1 MIAKIKQFSLASA
14 LGISFIYAAMAIS
27 SKHKIYGGVL
37 GVGLIALVADK
48 AFLAPA
54 DAAASDPVVA
64 EYAATEQASVLASAR
79 SDLGLIAPVANI
91 ETDASMFMGQLNLI
105 ADAQNL
111 DLDNIH
117 DAFEPSK
124 AWQTTSDEKVV
135 QTTAIGDGPSSR
147 FLRKH
152 RLLAVMVNGDSA
164 SVIINKKCLF
174 IGQEID
180 GFTLVSVVDRIAM
193 LDSNGLR
200 VQLELA
206 RADKTSSQK
215 N

>member
-1 MIAKIKQFSLASA
+1 
-14 LGISFIYAAMAIS
+14 MAIS
-27 SKHKIYGGVL
+27 SKNKIYGGVL

-54 DAAASDPVVA
+54 DAAASDPFVA

-105 ADAQNL
+105 ADAQSL

-124 AWQTTSDEKVV
+124 VWQITSDEKVV
-135 QTTAIGDGPSSR
+135 KSTAIGDGPSSR
-147 FLRKH
+147 FLRNH
-152 RLLAVMVNGDSA
+152 RLLAVMGSGSSA
-164 SVIINKKCLF
+164 KVIIRSSVSSKDNDKYLS
-174 IGQEID
+174 IGDKID
-180 GFTLVSVVDRIAM
+180 GFILVSVVDRVAM

-200 VQLELA
+200 VQLELPGN
-206 RADKTSSQK
+206 DMTPSKH